1 MIRTRLAVA
10 AAAALALSAGA
21 SPARSQ
27 AMLLGSLDCLISSS
41 PASFAATGRCTYWF
55 GFLPISMRANLRV
68 IGRPVTTQPVRAIW
82 GVYAPFGTIS
92 LTGSYVRAP
101 NTTILVRLPESVVA
115 LHPLVSAPGEDPTIN
130 IAPRVYK
137 MILQ

>member
-1 MIRTRLAVA
+1 MNRILGIGL
-10 AAAALALSAGA
+10 AALALACAGA

-27 AMLLGSLDCLISSS
+27 AMLLGSLDCSISSR
-41 PASFAATGRCTYWF
+41 PASFAATGRCTYWS
-55 GFLPISMRANLRV
+55 GFLPISMGANLRV
-68 IGRPVTTQPVRAIW
+68 IGRPVTTQPVRAIR

-101 NTTILVRLPESVVA
+101 NTTTLVREPESVVA
-115 LHPLVSAPGEDPTIN
+115 LHPIVSAPGEDPTIN

-137 MILQ
+137 MLLQ